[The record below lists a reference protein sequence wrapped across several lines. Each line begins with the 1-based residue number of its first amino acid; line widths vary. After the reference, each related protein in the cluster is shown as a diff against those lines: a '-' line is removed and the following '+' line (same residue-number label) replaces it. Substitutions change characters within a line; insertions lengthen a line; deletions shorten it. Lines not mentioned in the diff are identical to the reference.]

1 MLKAAFAALGLS
13 LAAFAPVVPTAAL
26 AKTPVVVELFTSQ
39 GCSSCV
45 DVGDMVEDLGKKPN
59 VLPLTFSVD
68 YWDYLGWAD
77 TFAKPEFAE
86 RQREYLKRL
95 AVRGGGVTPQAV
107 VDGRLQVAAAKTEQ
121 VEDLVKQARKA
132 PHDPPD
138 MELSASRV
146 VIGSGRA
153 GRGGADVWLVRYDPK
168 EQSVPVKRG
177 DNKGR
182 TLVERNVVRELTRLG
197 GWTGR
202 SKAYRLPKAESEGL
216 KTVIIVQ
223 GAHGGRILAVKVG

>member
-1 MLKAAFAALGLS
+1 MLRAAFAALGFS
-13 LAAFAPVVPTAAL
+13 LAAL
-26 AKTPVVVELFTSQ
+26 ASVAEAKSPIVVELFTSQ
-39 GCSSCV
+39 GCSSCASA
-45 DVGDMVEDLGKKPN
+45 GELIGELAQKPN

-107 VDGRLQVAAAKTEQ
+107 VDGRLQVAASKSDQ
-121 VEDLVKQARKA
+121 VEQLVKQARKT

-138 MELSASRV
+138 MELSETKV
-146 VIGSGRA
+146 VVGSGRA
-153 GRGGADVWLVRYDPK
+153 GHGGADVWLVRYDPTT
-168 EQSVPVKRG
+168 QSVSVKRG

-182 TLVERNVVRELTRLG
+182 TVVERNVVRELTRLG
-197 GWTGR
+197 GWSGR
-202 SKAYRLPKAESEGL
+202 SKAYRLPKPDADGL

-223 GAHGGRILAVKVG
+223 AAHGGRILAVKVG